1 MICPVSVFEHIYE
14 PVTFELIWLFYDCVS
29 NSTGRGRKQLPGGND
44 ERQGGANNPAPED
57 EGRHKGPEA
66 VDQQSL
72 VIEDY
77 YCVSVKP
84 SSSVP
89 DADDAPQ
96 QDTTVV
102 EEFGGAKEFGDVCA
116 GQAASFLSE
125 EGPAQWLATPNPS
138 LDRNDSLSMQ
148 TAGDTS
154 ESEGP

>member
-1 MICPVSVFEHIYE
+1 MCYN
-14 PVTFELIWLFYDCVS
+14 CVS
-29 NSTGRGRKQLPGGND
+29 NSTGRGRKQLPGAND
-44 ERQGGANNPAPED
+44 ESQGAANNSAPED

-89 DADDAPQ
+89 DADDVPQ
-96 QDTTVV
+96 QDTMVMEEFRGTK
-102 EEFGGAKEFGDVCA
+102 EFGGVGA
-116 GQAASFLSE
+116 GQAASYLSE

-154 ESEGP
+154 DSEGP